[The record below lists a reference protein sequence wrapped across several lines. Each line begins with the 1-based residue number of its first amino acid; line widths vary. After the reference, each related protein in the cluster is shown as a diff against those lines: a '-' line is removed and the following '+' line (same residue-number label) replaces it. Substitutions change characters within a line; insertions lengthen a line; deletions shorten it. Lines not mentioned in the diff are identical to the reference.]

1 LYCEALREAGL
12 LVSVFASLDGFFGIV
27 AVSRWVVVT
36 WGALGALMPV
46 LGIHLDP
53 EV

>member
-1 LYCEALREAGL
+1 LYCEALRDADL
-12 LVSVFASLDGFFGIV
+12 LVSVFASLNRFLGLV

-46 LGIHLDP
+46 LGLHLDP